1 MNLNTEPKIISMA
14 NSLDL
19 DAESPVDSIKKFC
32 HERVAKF
39 LRRGGQITNV
49 GELQELVCERLN
61 LEVKEIWNDEDLE
74 RYAAK
79 YCAEREIGVYGAI
92 KSQLKPDT
100 FGMLTQLERRTPK
113 GKVQFVAFIDCRGE
127 KYLRRIFTLWHE
139 IAHGLTTMD
148 QLALPL
154 RRSTEELIEKDPI
167 EKLTDMIAAD
177 FAFYK
182 PLFQPILNAELKKEG
197 RLTFQVVERVRNRFN
212 PDASFASTLS
222 ACAKMAPLPVI
233 LLEAGPKLK
242 KEEQRLIDSGVA
254 SVTDFQPSLRVLQSW
269 SNELARFQLPH
280 VPKQYRVPTESAIAK
295 VYASDRSTVSRPGL
309 SRENL
314 GNWTTSAG
322 ARLPNAPVTIEA
334 RKVGGLVVALIA
346 LAS

>member
-1 MNLNTEPKIISMA
+1 MA

-19 DAESPVDSIKKFC
+19 EAESPVDSIKNFC

-39 LRRGGQITNV
+39 LRRGGRITNV
-49 GELQELVCERLN
+49 GELQELVCKRLN

-154 RRSTEELIEKDPI
+154 RRSTAELIEKDPI

-197 RLTFQVVERVRNRFN
+197 RLTFRVVERVRNRFN

-222 ACAKMAPLPVI
+222 ACVKMAPLPVI
-233 LLEAGPKLK
+233 LLEAGPALK
-242 KEEQRLIDSGVA
+242 KGEQRMVDNGVA
-254 SVTDFQPSLRVLQSW
+254 SESDFQSSLRVLQSW
-269 SNELARFQLPH
+269 PNELARIQLPH
-280 VPKQYRVPTESAIAK
+280 VPKQYRVPTESVIAK
-295 VYASDRSTVSRPGL
+295 VHKTMWSAISQPGIAK
-309 SRENL
+309 ENL
-314 GNWTTSAG
+314 GNWTTSSG
-322 ARLPNAPVTIEA
+322 NRLANVPVTIEA
-334 RKVGGLVVALIA
+334 RKVGGLVIALIA